1 MKKTNKKQIPKVRLP
16 KYSPGGSHK
25 FNESMYD
32 SSQSTSTQGTK
43 DAYNEKR
50 SKSSGLGN
58 ASNYAIA
65 AANTAGNYV
74 NVANDPNLNS
84 AQRTTAYTNAANQT
98 ADAVLGAVPVYGQLF
113 GAAKGVSDMA
123 LSAGTKS
130 NIDPNTGEK
139 AYQGKFG
146 STAAVLATPTHTNQI
161 TAWGKLLGGDTS
173 AKNLLS
179 SFTDPTVVGAID
191 AMTTKKDKYGDN
203 QKAIDAKNKEAEAA
217 YNQQQIA
224 AQQQQ
229 QSMMDAS
236 FERGMA
242 NYNQNNPQGGA
253 NNTIQYAKYGGQM
266 KFAMGGM
273 QYANGGTGQINS
285 EVEGGGYNQDG
296 ENAVAP
302 NGEFTQFNG
311 PTHAQGGIQTD
322 MAPGTRIFSAKL
334 NPVGSKKSFAKLNE
348 SNNTNREDKLE
359 AKGNLDPKSKTSIDL
374 TRMAKMKNSDMLF
387 AMQEQLKKDKVA
399 AYAKKMGVE
408 LPSMDNESMEQGQS
422 EQSEGE
428 YKYGGIHINPVNK
441 GKFTASAQRAGMG
454 TQEFASHVLA
464 NKEDYSSTQVKRANF
479 AHNAAGWKHEMG
491 GMQQYALGGVQLPY
505 YNTDRNGN
513 PKYTMGGFNDGD
525 PLTSVNTSTITNAKK
540 VDTIPANYAKI
551 GTQGSRTYYDLPS
564 DKAKVNPAGGKVS
577 SDWENSII
585 KRLEGGTSAKSLADA
600 GHISHS
606 QIDKY
611 NKYYKPLYTEI
622 QPTNT
627 FTQPSTTLPI
637 NQKIALKDENRIDR
651 KSVFTGAPYNT
662 FQYPDVN
669 AGYSKATTRYFDPK
683 TNQEIDASKS
693 FDPKGNYVPSYLN
706 NPVGGVEGTLKET
719 RYNTPIGST
728 TDNPV
733 LKSGTKSAGT
743 TGFKYGGKMPKYVL
757 GGKEDGDN
765 ELGYTPKNPAE
776 AYRMQQAAKMNNA
789 RYSQKSSYSP
799 NVLPWEKTNDSEN
812 TPNNPYVNSKVN
824 PYNNIDAADRKAER
838 EAREAAEI
846 AKKGPPPP
854 PMNNIDKFGNLF
866 NFIGQNAGNIYDLT
880 RKNEPLQKYERAKAS
895 YLDNTAAM
903 RDAEQEAR
911 RDEYAVRGASGGN
924 AGTYLANRVGLN
936 TAKVMNKDRIRQQY
950 ANANAQ
956 IGNQNAQFNAEI
968 AYREAEARAKDAAMK
983 ENVRSQAIASLG
995 SSFGKATKS
1004 GKQDNID
1011 QDTLKMFQWR
1021 YKNEPGFK
1029 KYIDNFST

>member
-16 KYSPGGSHK
+16 KYSPGGSHN

-32 SSQSTSTQGTK
+32 SSQSTSTQGTQ

-50 SKSSGLGN
+50 SKGLNAGQYAQAGLDVANVGMQMQANQGLDGEVKNQRNAQAIGGGIDSIASSATPWYALAKGASNMGKGFTKQQTVVDPTTGKSFSQSSNRTNQAFADTFTPMHETAIKDFSEGN
-58 ASNYAIA
+58 AGRGTLDILTGGVYNTMDNYLK
-65 AANTAGNYV
+65 G
-74 NVANDPNLNS
+74 
-84 AQRTTAYTNAANQT
+84 TNKKQ
-98 ADAVLGAVPVYGQLF
+98 F
-113 GAAKGVSDMA
+113 EAAKA
-123 LSAGTKS
+123 
-130 NIDPNTGEK
+130 N
-139 AYQGKFG
+139 
-146 STAAVLATPTHTNQI
+146 
-161 TAWGKLLGGDTS
+161 
-173 AKNLLS
+173 
-179 SFTDPTVVGAID
+179 
-191 AMTTKKDKYGDN
+191 
-203 QKAIDAKNKEAEAA
+203 EAA
-217 YNQQQIA
+217 YNQQQQDLANQQNAAAQEQQNAYIQNAVQQGIA
-224 AQQQQ
+224 A
-229 QSMMDAS
+229 
-236 FERGMA
+236 
-242 NYNQNNPQGGA
+242 NNQGGGGS
-253 NNTIQYAKYGGQM
+253 TLQYGKYGGLM

-273 QYANGGTGQINS
+273 QYANGGTGEINA

-322 MAPGTRIFSAKL
+322 MAPGTRIFSDKL
-334 NPVGSKKSFAKLNE
+334 KAPGSNKTFAKLNA

-359 AKGNLDPKSKTSIDL
+359 TKENLDPKSKTSIDL

-399 AYAKKMGVE
+399 AYAKKMGIQ

-428 YKYGGIHINPVNK
+428 YKYGGIHINPANK

-491 GMQQYALGGVQLPY
+491 GMQPYAMGGESEYGGPNDPKPFNVKDPIVKAAIARNLTENPLVRDYSYELKTGGKKGDELFATDSSGKKTKINFQDLNTGEYNPAYNDTVRAAIKIKIKDSLQKHALGGVQLPY

-513 PKYTMGGFNDGD
+513 PKYAMGGFNDGE
-525 PLTSVNTSTITNAKK
+525 PLNEQGLTKPQYQQAQTDSMTLYKSGLGKKENWNYSGFNDAQLRLTNPKTGETPKSLSGKEVTSTGAINNFSGVQQYQKPSMTPWKEY
-540 VDTIPANYAKI
+540 IPEVPKAGVSILNK
-551 GTQGSRTYYDLPS
+551 TKNDSFHPVYDQYIP
-564 DKAKVNPAGGKVS
+564 GI
-577 SDWENSII
+577 E
-585 KRLEGGTSAKSLADA
+585 KS
-600 GHISHS
+600 
-606 QIDKY
+606 K
-611 NKYYKPLYTEI
+611 
-622 QPTNT
+622 
-627 FTQPSTTLPI
+627 
-637 NQKIALKDENRIDR
+637 QKGIVL
-651 KSVFTGAPYNT
+651 
-662 FQYPDVN
+662 QYSN
-669 AGYSKATTRYFDPK
+669 
-683 TNQEIDASKS
+683 
-693 FDPKGNYVPSYLN
+693 
-706 NPVGGVEGTLKET
+706 
-719 RYNTPIGST
+719 
-728 TDNPV
+728 
-733 LKSGTKSAGT
+733 
-743 TGFKYGGKMPKYVL
+743 GGKMPKYVL
-757 GGKEDGDN
+757 GGEEDGDN
-765 ELGYTPKNPAE
+765 ELGYTPKNSAE
-776 AYRMQQAAKMNNA
+776 AYRMQQAAKMNALANKK
-789 RYSQKSSYSP
+789 YSQKS
-799 NVLPWEKTNDSEN
+799 
-812 TPNNPYVNSKVN
+812 PYD
-824 PYNNIDAADRKAER
+824 NIDAADRKAER

-846 AKKGPPPP
+846 AGTGATLPTEDKTSYDWKG
-854 PMNNIDKFGNLF
+854 MAGNIA
-866 NFIGQNAGNIYDLT
+866 NFAAQNAGNIYDLT

-1029 KYIDNFST
+1029 KYIDNFSTEKDSKEAVA